1 MVVAGGFPEG
11 TEHLGGDLMADQQD
25 ESQEKTEEPTARRL
39 SKAREEGQI
48 ARSTEITIAA
58 SVISVAIYI
67 YLFGSSLLGNVAN
80 IFAQGLVFDSLA
92 VLEPQVA
99 AGRLADAMIEALFS
113 ILPILILTGVVVL
126 ACSGLIG
133 GYNFSWKSLQPKAS
147 KFNPIAG
154 FKRMFGMQAL
164 VNLGKSIAKFLL
176 VGGVTYFLIDASIT
190 EFAEISLMA
199 LEPGLTVS
207 ASILTTAFLVASSTL
222 IIIALIDAPYQ
233 VYQHNQKMKMSLRE
247 VKDERKDTE
256 GSPEVKQRIRQKQ
269 REVSAARMLEAIAE
283 ADVVIT
289 NPEHFAVALAYDP
302 SSEDPPKVVAK
313 GTDVMAERIR
323 ERAGEEGVPLFQS
336 PVLARALFF
345 TTEIE
350 AFIPEP
356 LFEAVAQ
363 VIAYIFNINSINR
376 SSNLRVTSRFQECQ
390 TTWCLTLRGGSLKC
404 MTSEP

>member
-1 MVVAGGFPEG
+1 MVVAGGVPEG
-11 TEHLGGDLMADQQD
+11 TEYLGGDLMADQQD
-25 ESQEKTEEPTARRL
+25 DSQEKTEEPTARRL

-154 FKRMFGMQAL
+154 FKRMFGIQAL

-176 VGGVTYFLIDASIT
+176 VGGVTYLLIDASIT

-376 SSNLRVTSRFQECQ
+376 SSNLRDKPVPRVPDNMVFDSEGRQSEVYD
-390 TTWCLTLRGGSLKC
+390 
-404 MTSEP
+404 SEP

>member
-1 MVVAGGFPEG
+1 
-11 TEHLGGDLMADQQD
+11 MADQQD
-25 ESQEKTEEPTARRL
+25 DSQEKTEEPTARRL

-80 IFAQGLVFDSLA
+80 IFARGLVFDSLA

-99 AGRLADAMIEALFS
+99 AGRLADAMVEALFT
-113 ILPILILTGVVVL
+113 ILPVLILTGVVVL
-126 ACSGLIG
+126 VCSGLIG

-147 KFNPIAG
+147 KFNPISG
-154 FKRMFGMQAL
+154 LKRMFGMQAL
-164 VNLGKSIAKFLL
+164 VKLGTSVAKAVL

-199 LEPGLTVS
+199 LEPGLTAS

-222 IIIALIDAPYQ
+222 IIIALIEAPYQ
-233 VYQHNQKMKMSLRE
+233 VYQHNQKMKMSLKE

-313 GTDVMAERIR
+313 GADLMAERIR

-376 SSNLRVTSRFQECQ
+376 SNSVRDKPVPRVPDNMVFD
-390 TTWCLTLRGGSLKC
+390 
-404 MTSEP
+404 SEGRQSEVYDQ

>member
-1 MVVAGGFPEG
+1 
-11 TEHLGGDLMADQQD
+11 MADQQD

-80 IFAQGLVFDSLA
+80 IFARGLVFDSLA

-99 AGRLADAMIEALFS
+99 AGRLADAMVEALFT
-113 ILPILILTGVVVL
+113 ILPVLILTGVVVL
-126 ACSGLIG
+126 VCSGLIG

-147 KFNPIAG
+147 KFNPISG
-154 FKRMFGMQAL
+154 LKRMFGMQAL
-164 VNLGKSIAKFLL
+164 VKLGTSVAKAVL

-199 LEPGLTVS
+199 LEPGLTAS

-222 IIIALIDAPYQ
+222 IIIALIEAPYQ
-233 VYQHNQKMKMSLRE
+233 VYQHNQKMKMSLKE

-289 NPEHFAVALAYDP
+289 TSASAIA
-302 SSEDPPKVVAK
+302 SS
-313 GTDVMAERIR
+313 IR
-323 ERAGEEGVPLFQS
+323 A
-336 PVLARALFF
+336 AD
-345 TTEIE
+345 
-350 AFIPEP
+350 
-356 LFEAVAQ
+356 
-363 VIAYIFNINSINR
+363 
-376 SSNLRVTSRFQECQ
+376 TSRCF
-390 TTWCLTLRGGSLKC
+390 
-404 MTSEP
+404 

>member
-1 MVVAGGFPEG
+1 MAVAGGISEGPEY
-11 TEHLGGDLMADQQD
+11 LGGDLMADQQD

-80 IFAQGLVFDSLA
+80 IFARGLVFDSLA

-99 AGRLADAMIEALFS
+99 AGRLADAMVEALLT

-199 LEPGLTVS
+199 LEPGLTAS

-233 VYQHNQKMKMSLRE
+233 VYQHNQKMKMSLKE

-313 GTDVMAERIR
+313 GADLMAERIR

-376 SSNLRVTSRFQECQ
+376 SSSLRDRPVPRVPDNMVFD
-390 TTWCLTLRGGSLKC
+390 
-404 MTSEP
+404 SEGRQSEVYDQ

>member
-1 MVVAGGFPEG
+1 MALARGLFHGAKHVGRA
-11 TEHLGGDLMADQQD
+11 LMADQQD
-25 ESQEKTEEPTARRL
+25 DSQDKTEEPTARRL

-67 YLFGSSLLGNVAN
+67 YLFGSALLGNVAN
-80 IFAQGLVFDSLA
+80 IFAQGLVFDSMA

-99 AGRLADAMIEALFS
+99 LGRLGDAAVEALFS
-113 ILPILILTGVVVL
+113 ILPILILTAVVVL

-147 KFNPIAG
+147 KFNPISG
-154 FKRMFGMQAL
+154 LKRMFGLQAL
-164 VNLGKSIAKFLL
+164 VNLAKSIAKFLL

-190 EFAEISLMA
+190 EFAQISLMA
-199 LEPGLTVS
+199 LEPGLAAS

-233 VYQHNQKMKMSLRE
+233 LYQHNEKMKMSLKE

-302 SSEDPPKVVAK
+302 SSDDPPKVVAK
-313 GTDVMAERIR
+313 GADLMAQRIR
-323 ERAGEEGVPLFQS
+323 DRAGEEGVPLFQS

-345 TTEIE
+345 TTELD

-376 SSNLRVTSRFQECQ
+376 ANMTRSKPAPRVPDDMIFDSDGRQSQ
-390 TTWCLTLRGGSLKC
+390 VYDDR
-404 MTSEP
+404 

>member
-154 FKRMFGMQAL
+154 FKRMFGIQAL

-176 VGGVTYFLIDASIT
+176 VGGVTYLLIDASIT

-289 NPEHFAVALAYDP
+289 NPEHFAVALTYDP

-376 SSNLRVTSRFQECQ
+376 SSNLRDKPVPRVPDNMVFD
-390 TTWCLTLRGGSLKC
+390 
-404 MTSEP
+404 SEGRQSQVYDQ

>member
-1 MVVAGGFPEG
+1 
-11 TEHLGGDLMADQQD
+11 MADQQD

-269 REVSAARMLEAIAE
+269 RDVSAARMLEAIAE

-313 GTDVMAERIR
+313 GADLMAERIR

-376 SSNLRVTSRFQECQ
+376 SSSLRDKPVPRVPDNMVFD
-390 TTWCLTLRGGSLKC
+390 
-404 MTSEP
+404 SEGRQSELYDQ

>member
-1 MVVAGGFPEG
+1 
-11 TEHLGGDLMADQQD
+11 MADQQD
-25 ESQEKTEEPTARRL
+25 EGQEKTEEPTARRL

-99 AGRLADAMIEALFS
+99 AGRLGDAMVEALLS
-113 ILPILILTGVVVL
+113 ILPIMILTGVVVL

-147 KFNPIAG
+147 KFNPISG
-154 FKRMFGMQAL
+154 FKRMFGLQAL

-199 LEPGLTVS
+199 LEPGLTAS

-222 IIIALIDAPYQ
+222 IVIALIDAPYQ
-233 VYQHNQKMKMSLRE
+233 VYQHNQKMKMTLKE

-269 REVSAARMLEAIAE
+269 REVSAARMLEAISE

-289 NPEHFAVALAYDP
+289 NPEHFAVALSYDP

-313 GTDVMAERIR
+313 GADLIAEKIR
-323 ERAGEEGVPLFQS
+323 ERAAEEGVPLFQS

-345 TTEIE
+345 TTELE
-350 AFIPEP
+350 GFIPEP

-363 VIAYIFNINSINR
+363 VIAYIFNINSINQ
-376 SSNLRVTSRFQECQ
+376 SNISHARPVPRVPDEMVFDSDGRQ
-390 TTWCLTLRGGSLKC
+390 
-404 MTSEP
+404 

>member
-1 MVVAGGFPEG
+1 
-11 TEHLGGDLMADQQD
+11 MADQQD

-99 AGRLADAMIEALFS
+99 AGRLADAMVEALLT

-126 ACSGLIG
+126 VCSGLLG

-154 FKRMFGMQAL
+154 LKRMFGIQAL

-199 LEPGLTVS
+199 LEPGLTAS

-233 VYQHNQKMKMSLRE
+233 AYQHNQKMKMSLKE

-313 GTDVMAERIR
+313 GADNMAERIR

-376 SSNLRVTSRFQECQ
+376 SSNLRDKPVPRVPDNMVFD
-390 TTWCLTLRGGSLKC
+390 
-404 MTSEP
+404 SEGRQSEVYDQ

>member
-1 MVVAGGFPEG
+1 
-11 TEHLGGDLMADQQD
+11 MADQQD

-99 AGRLADAMIEALFS
+99 AGRLADAMVEALLT
-113 ILPILILTGVVVL
+113 ILPILILAGVVVL
-126 ACSGLIG
+126 VCSGLIG

-154 FKRMFGMQAL
+154 FKRMFGIQAL

-176 VGGVTYFLIDASIT
+176 VGGVTYLLIDASIT

-199 LEPGLTVS
+199 LEPGLTAS
-207 ASILTTAFLVASSTL
+207 ASIITMAFLVASSTL

-233 VYQHNQKMKMSLRE
+233 VYQHNQKMKMSLKE

-313 GTDVMAERIR
+313 GTDIMAERIR

-345 TTEIE
+345 TTEVE

-376 SSNLRVTSRFQECQ
+376 SSNLRDKPVPRVPDNMVFD
-390 TTWCLTLRGGSLKC
+390 
-404 MTSEP
+404 SEGRQSEVYDQ

>member
-1 MVVAGGFPEG
+1 
-11 TEHLGGDLMADQQD
+11 
-25 ESQEKTEEPTARRL
+25 
-39 SKAREEGQI
+39 
-48 ARSTEITIAA
+48 
-58 SVISVAIYI
+58 
-67 YLFGSSLLGNVAN
+67 
-80 IFAQGLVFDSLA
+80 
-92 VLEPQVA
+92 
-99 AGRLADAMIEALFS
+99 
-113 ILPILILTGVVVL
+113 
-126 ACSGLIG
+126 
-133 GYNFSWKSLQPKAS
+133 
-147 KFNPIAG
+147 
-154 FKRMFGMQAL
+154 MFGLQAL
-164 VNLGKSIAKFLL
+164 VNLAKSLAKFFL
-176 VGGVTYFLIDASIT
+176 VGGVTYFLIEASIT

-199 LEPGLTVS
+199 LEPGLTAS
-207 ASILTTAFLVASSTL
+207 ASILTTAFLVAASTL

-233 VYQHNQKMKMSLRE
+233 LYQHNEKMKMSLKE

-302 SSEDPPKVVAK
+302 SSDDPPKVVAK
-313 GTDVMAERIR
+313 GTDYIAERIR

-345 TTEIE
+345 TTELD

-376 SSNLRVTSRFQECQ
+376 SKMTQSKPVPRVPDDMIFDSDGRQSQ
-390 TTWCLTLRGGSLKC
+390 VYDDR
-404 MTSEP
+404 

>member
-1 MVVAGGFPEG
+1 
-11 TEHLGGDLMADQQD
+11 MADQQD

-80 IFAQGLVFDSLA
+80 IFARGLVFDSLA

-99 AGRLADAMIEALFS
+99 AGRLADAMVEALLT

-126 ACSGLIG
+126 VCSGLIG

-154 FKRMFGMQAL
+154 FKRMFGIQAL

-176 VGGVTYFLIDASIT
+176 VGGVTYLLIDASIT

-199 LEPGLTVS
+199 LEPGLTAS
-207 ASILTTAFLVASSTL
+207 ASIITMAFLVASSTL

-233 VYQHNQKMKMSLRE
+233 VYQHNQKMKMSLKE

-269 REVSAARMLEAIAE
+269 REISATRMLEAIAE

-313 GTDVMAERIR
+313 GADIMAERIR

-376 SSNLRVTSRFQECQ
+376 SSNLRDKPVPRVPDNMVFD
-390 TTWCLTLRGGSLKC
+390 
-404 MTSEP
+404 SEGRQSEVYDQ

>member
-1 MVVAGGFPEG
+1 
-11 TEHLGGDLMADQQD
+11 MADQQD

-289 NPEHFAVALAYDP
+289 NPERFAVALAYDP

-376 SSNLRVTSRFQECQ
+376 SSNLRDKPVPRVPDNMVFD
-390 TTWCLTLRGGSLKC
+390 
-404 MTSEP
+404 SEGRQSEVYDQ

>member
-1 MVVAGGFPEG
+1 MAVAGGVPEG

-80 IFAQGLVFDSLA
+80 IFAQGLVFDSLS
-92 VLEPQVA
+92 VMEPQVA
-99 AGRLADAMIEALFS
+99 AGRLADAMVEALLT

-126 ACSGLIG
+126 ICSGLIG

-154 FKRMFGMQAL
+154 FKRMFGIQSL

-176 VGGVTYFLIDASIT
+176 VGGVTYLLIDASIT

-199 LEPGLTVS
+199 LEPGLTAS
-207 ASILTTAFLVASSTL
+207 ASIITTAFLVASSTL

-233 VYQHNQKMKMSLRE
+233 VYQHNQKMKMSLKE

-256 GSPEVKQRIRQKQ
+256 GSPEVKQKIRQKQ

-376 SSNLRVTSRFQECQ
+376 SSNLRDKPVPRVPDNMVFD
-390 TTWCLTLRGGSLKC
+390 
-404 MTSEP
+404 SEGRQSEVYDQ

>member
-1 MVVAGGFPEG
+1 
-11 TEHLGGDLMADQQD
+11 MADQQD

-176 VGGVTYFLIDASIT
+176 VGGVTYFLIDASIM

-376 SSNLRVTSRFQECQ
+376 SSNLRDKPVPRVPDNMVFD
-390 TTWCLTLRGGSLKC
+390 
-404 MTSEP
+404 SEGRQSEVYDQ

>member
-1 MVVAGGFPEG
+1 
-11 TEHLGGDLMADQQD
+11 MADQQD

-99 AGRLADAMIEALFS
+99 AGRLADAMVEALLT

-126 ACSGLIG
+126 VCSGLIG

-154 FKRMFGMQAL
+154 FKRMFGIQAL

-176 VGGVTYFLIDASIT
+176 VGGVTYLLIDASIT

-199 LEPGLTVS
+199 LEPGLTAS

-233 VYQHNQKMKMSLRE
+233 VYQHNQKMKMSLKE

-313 GTDVMAERIR
+313 GTDIMAERIR

-376 SSNLRVTSRFQECQ
+376 SSNLRDKPVPRVPDNMVFD
-390 TTWCLTLRGGSLKC
+390 
-404 MTSEP
+404 SEGRQSEVYDQ

>member
-1 MVVAGGFPEG
+1 
-11 TEHLGGDLMADQQD
+11 MADQQD

-313 GTDVMAERIR
+313 GTDIMAERIR

-376 SSNLRVTSRFQECQ
+376 SSNLRDKPVPRVPDNMVFD
-390 TTWCLTLRGGSLKC
+390 
-404 MTSEP
+404 SEGRKSEVYDQ

>member
-1 MVVAGGFPEG
+1 
-11 TEHLGGDLMADQQD
+11 MADQQD

-80 IFAQGLVFDSLA
+80 IFARGLVFDSLA

-99 AGRLADAMIEALFS
+99 AGRLADAMIEALFT

-199 LEPGLTVS
+199 LEPGLTAS

-233 VYQHNQKMKMSLRE
+233 VYQHNQKMKMSLKE

-313 GTDVMAERIR
+313 GADLMAERIR

-376 SSNLRVTSRFQECQ
+376 S
-390 TTWCLTLRGGSLKC
+390 GSLRDKPVPRVPDN
-404 MTSEP
+404 MVFDSEGRQSEVYDQ

>member
-1 MVVAGGFPEG
+1 
-11 TEHLGGDLMADQQD
+11 MADQQD
-25 ESQEKTEEPTARRL
+25 ESQEKTEEPTPRRL

-58 SVISVAIYI
+58 SVISVAIYLF
-67 YLFGSSLLGNVAN
+67 LFGNSLLGNVAN

-99 AGRLADAMIEALFS
+99 AGRLGDAMIEALLS
-113 ILPILILTGVVVL
+113 ILPILVLTGVVVL

-154 FKRMFGMQAL
+154 LKRIFGMQAL
-164 VNLGKSIAKFLL
+164 VKLGTSVAKAVL

-190 EFAEISLMA
+190 DFAEISLMA
-199 LEPGLTVS
+199 LEPGLTAS
-207 ASILTTAFLVASSTL
+207 AAILTTAFLVASSTL

-233 VYQHNQKMKMSLRE
+233 VYQHNEKMKMSLKE

-269 REVSAARMLEAIAE
+269 REVSAARMLDAVAE

-313 GTDVMAERIR
+313 GADLMAERIR

-376 SSNLRVTSRFQECQ
+376 SN
-390 TTWCLTLRGGSLKC
+390 TLRDKPTPRVPDN
-404 MTSEP
+404 MVFDSEGRQSEVYDE

>member
-1 MVVAGGFPEG
+1 
-11 TEHLGGDLMADQQD
+11 MADQQD

-99 AGRLADAMIEALFS
+99 AGRLADAMIEALFT

-199 LEPGLTVS
+199 LEPGLTAS

-233 VYQHNQKMKMSLRE
+233 VYQHNQKMKMSLKE

-313 GTDVMAERIR
+313 GADLMAERIR

-376 SSNLRVTSRFQECQ
+376 SSSLRDKPVPRVPDNMVFD
-390 TTWCLTLRGGSLKC
+390 
-404 MTSEP
+404 SEGRQSEVYD

>member
-1 MVVAGGFPEG
+1 
-11 TEHLGGDLMADQQD
+11 MADQQD
-25 ESQEKTEEPTARRL
+25 EGQEKTEEPTARRL

-92 VLEPQVA
+92 VMEPRVA
-99 AGRLADAMIEALFS
+99 AGRLGDAMIEALFS

-147 KFNPIAG
+147 KFNPISG
-154 FKRMFGMQAL
+154 LKRMFGLQAL

-176 VGGVTYFLIDASIT
+176 VGGVTYFLIDAST
-190 EFAEISLMA
+190 PEFAEISLMA
-199 LEPGLTVS
+199 LEPGLTAS

-233 VYQHNQKMKMSLRE
+233 VYQHNQKMKMTLKE

-269 REVSAARMLEAIAE
+269 REVSAARMLEAISE

-289 NPEHFAVALAYDP
+289 NPEHFAVALSYDP
-302 SSEDPPKVVAK
+302 SSEDPPRVVAK
-313 GTDVMAERIR
+313 GADLIADRIR
-323 ERAGEEGVPLFQS
+323 ERATEEGVPLFQS

-345 TTEIE
+345 TTELE
-350 AFIPEP
+350 GFIPEP

-363 VIAYIFNINSINR
+363 VIAYIFNINSINQTNI
-376 SSNLRVTSRFQECQ
+376 SQSKPVPRVPEEMVFD
-390 TTWCLTLRGGSLKC
+390 
-404 MTSEP
+404 

>member
-1 MVVAGGFPEG
+1 
-11 TEHLGGDLMADQQD
+11 MADQQD

-99 AGRLADAMIEALFS
+99 AGRLADAMVEALLT

-126 ACSGLIG
+126 VCSGLIG

-154 FKRMFGMQAL
+154 FKRMFGIQAL

-176 VGGVTYFLIDASIT
+176 VGGVTYLLIDASIT

-199 LEPGLTVS
+199 LEPGLTAS
-207 ASILTTAFLVASSTL
+207 ASIITMAFLVASSTL

-233 VYQHNQKMKMSLRE
+233 VYQHNQKMKMSLKE

-269 REVSAARMLEAIAE
+269 REISATRMLEAIAE

-289 NPEHFAVALAYDP
+289 NPEHFAVAIAYDP

-313 GTDVMAERIR
+313 GTDIMAERIR

-376 SSNLRVTSRFQECQ
+376 SSNLRDKPVPRVPDNMVFD
-390 TTWCLTLRGGSLKC
+390 
-404 MTSEP
+404 SEGRQSEVYDQ

>member
-1 MVVAGGFPEG
+1 
-11 TEHLGGDLMADQQD
+11 MADQQD

-113 ILPILILTGVVVL
+113 ILPILVLTGVVVL

-154 FKRMFGMQAL
+154 FKRMFGIQAL

-176 VGGVTYFLIDASIT
+176 VGGVTYLLIDASIT

-233 VYQHNQKMKMSLRE
+233 VYQHNQKMKMSLKE

-313 GTDVMAERIR
+313 GTDLMAERIR

-376 SSNLRVTSRFQECQ
+376 SSDLRDKPVPRVPDNMVFD
-390 TTWCLTLRGGSLKC
+390 
-404 MTSEP
+404 SEGRQSEVYDQ

>member
-1 MVVAGGFPEG
+1 
-11 TEHLGGDLMADQQD
+11 MADQQD

-80 IFAQGLVFDSLA
+80 IFAKGLVFDSLA

-99 AGRLADAMIEALFS
+99 AGRLADAMIEALFT

-154 FKRMFGMQAL
+154 LKRMFGMQAL

-176 VGGVTYFLIDASIT
+176 VGGVTYFLIDASIM

-199 LEPGLTVS
+199 LEPGLTAS

-233 VYQHNQKMKMSLRE
+233 VYQHNQKMKMSLKE

-289 NPEHFAVALAYDP
+289 NPEHFAVALASDP

-313 GTDVMAERIR
+313 GADLMAERIR

-376 SSNLRVTSRFQECQ
+376 SSSLRDKPVPRVPDNMVFD
-390 TTWCLTLRGGSLKC
+390 
-404 MTSEP
+404 SEGRQSEVYDQ

>member
-1 MVVAGGFPEG
+1 
-11 TEHLGGDLMADQQD
+11 MADQQD

-99 AGRLADAMIEALFS
+99 AGRLSDAMIEALFT

-199 LEPGLTVS
+199 LEPGLTAS

-233 VYQHNQKMKMSLRE
+233 VYQHNQKMKMSLKE

-313 GTDVMAERIR
+313 GADLMAERIR

-376 SSNLRVTSRFQECQ
+376 SSSLRDKPVPRVPDNMVFD
-390 TTWCLTLRGGSLKC
+390 
-404 MTSEP
+404 SEGRQSEVYDQ

>member
-1 MVVAGGFPEG
+1 MALARGLFHGAKHVGRA
-11 TEHLGGDLMADQQD
+11 LMADQQD
-25 ESQEKTEEPTARRL
+25 DSQDKTEEPTARRL

-67 YLFGSSLLGNVAN
+67 YLFGSALLGNVAN
-80 IFAQGLVFDSLA
+80 IFAQGLVFDSMA

-99 AGRLADAMIEALFS
+99 LGRLGDAAVEALFS
-113 ILPILILTGVVVL
+113 ILPILILTAVVVL

-133 GYNFSWKSLQPKAS
+133 GYNFSWKSLQPKAA
-147 KFNPIAG
+147 KFNPISG
-154 FKRMFGMQAL
+154 LKRMFGLQAL
-164 VNLGKSIAKFLL
+164 VNLAKSIAKFLL

-190 EFAEISLMA
+190 EFAQISLMA
-199 LEPGLTVS
+199 LEPGLTAS

-233 VYQHNQKMKMSLRE
+233 LYQHNEKMKMSLKE

-302 SSEDPPKVVAK
+302 SSDDPPKVVAK
-313 GTDVMAERIR
+313 GADLMAQRIR
-323 ERAGEEGVPLFQS
+323 DRAGEEGVPLFQS

-345 TTEIE
+345 TTELD

-376 SSNLRVTSRFQECQ
+376 ANMTRSKPAPRVPDDMIFDSDGRQSQ
-390 TTWCLTLRGGSLKC
+390 VYDDR
-404 MTSEP
+404 

>member
-1 MVVAGGFPEG
+1 
-11 TEHLGGDLMADQQD
+11 MADQQD
-25 ESQEKTEEPTARRL
+25 DSQEKTEEPTAKRL

-80 IFAQGLVFDSLA
+80 IFARGLVFDSLA

-99 AGRLADAMIEALFS
+99 AGRLADAMIEALFT

-199 LEPGLTVS
+199 LEPGLTAS
-207 ASILTTAFLVASSTL
+207 ASILTTAFLVAASTL

-233 VYQHNQKMKMSLRE
+233 LYQHNEKMKMSLKE

-302 SSEDPPKVVAK
+302 SSDDPPKVVAK
-313 GTDVMAERIR
+313 GTDYIAERIR

-345 TTEIE
+345 TTELD

-376 SSNLRVTSRFQECQ
+376 SKMTQSKPVPRVPDDMIFDSDGRQSQ
-390 TTWCLTLRGGSLKC
+390 VYDDR
-404 MTSEP
+404 

>member
-1 MVVAGGFPEG
+1 
-11 TEHLGGDLMADQQD
+11 MADQQD

-269 REVSAARMLEAIAE
+269 REVSAARMLEAIAG

-376 SSNLRVTSRFQECQ
+376 SSNLRDKPVPRVPDNMVFD
-390 TTWCLTLRGGSLKC
+390 
-404 MTSEP
+404 SEGRQSEVYDQ

>member
-1 MVVAGGFPEG
+1 
-11 TEHLGGDLMADQQD
+11 MADQQD

-39 SKAREEGQI
+39 STAREEGQI

-154 FKRMFGMQAL
+154 FKRMFGIQAL

-176 VGGVTYFLIDASIT
+176 VGGVTYLLIDASIT

-199 LEPGLTVS
+199 LEPGLTAS
-207 ASILTTAFLVASSTL
+207 ASIITMAFLVASSTL

-233 VYQHNQKMKMSLRE
+233 VYQHNQKMKMSLKE

-376 SSNLRVTSRFQECQ
+376 SSNLRDKPVPRVPDNMVFD
-390 TTWCLTLRGGSLKC
+390 
-404 MTSEP
+404 SEGRQSEVYDQ

>member
-1 MVVAGGFPEG
+1 MALARGLFHGAKHVGRA
-11 TEHLGGDLMADQQD
+11 LMADQQD
-25 ESQEKTEEPTARRL
+25 DSQDKTEEPTARRL

-67 YLFGSSLLGNVAN
+67 YLFGSALLGNVAN
-80 IFAQGLVFDSLA
+80 IFAQGLVFDSMA

-99 AGRLADAMIEALFS
+99 LGRLGDAAVEALFS
-113 ILPILILTGVVVL
+113 ILPILILTAVVVL

-147 KFNPIAG
+147 KFNPISG
-154 FKRMFGMQAL
+154 LKRMFGLQAL
-164 VNLGKSIAKFLL
+164 VNLAKSIAKFLL

-190 EFAEISLMA
+190 EFAQISLMA
-199 LEPGLTVS
+199 LEPGLTAS

-233 VYQHNQKMKMSLRE
+233 LYQHNEKMKMSLKE

-302 SSEDPPKVVAK
+302 SSDDPPKVVAK
-313 GTDVMAERIR
+313 GADLMAQRIR
-323 ERAGEEGVPLFQS
+323 DRAGEEGVPLFQS

-345 TTEIE
+345 TTELD

-376 SSNLRVTSRFQECQ
+376 ANMTRSKPAPRVPDDMIFDSDGRQSQ
-390 TTWCLTLRGGSLKC
+390 VYDDR
-404 MTSEP
+404 

>member
-1 MVVAGGFPEG
+1 MVVAGGFSEG

-376 SSNLRVTSRFQECQ
+376 SSNLRDKPVPRVPDNMVFD
-390 TTWCLTLRGGSLKC
+390 
-404 MTSEP
+404 SEGRQSEVYDQ